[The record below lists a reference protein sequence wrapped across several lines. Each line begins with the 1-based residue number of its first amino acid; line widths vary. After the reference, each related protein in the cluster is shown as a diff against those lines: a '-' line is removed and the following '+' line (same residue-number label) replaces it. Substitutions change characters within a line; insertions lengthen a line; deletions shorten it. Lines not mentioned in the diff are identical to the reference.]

1 MGIETS
7 PFAGAVEI
15 NMMSADLRKLSDPQK
30 QLEAAEHIPQES
42 SPESVASHSPRPLP
56 TTGLCSRCQLSIS
69 MNRGAESFFLSKK
82 DGMATCGKRAF
93 STRAKD

>member
-30 QLEAAEHIPQES
+30 QLEAAEHIPQE
-42 SPESVASHSPRPLP
+42 
-56 TTGLCSRCQLSIS
+56 
-69 MNRGAESFFLSKK
+69 
-82 DGMATCGKRAF
+82 
-93 STRAKD
+93 

>member
-69 MNRGAESFFLSKK
+69 MNRGAESFFPPFEKGWNGDLW
-82 DGMATCGKRAF
+82 
-93 STRAKD
+93 